1 MSALLEQ
8 QGFKVSSCADGAKAL
23 ELALALRPQLV
34 VIDTEIPFL
43 PAPKLAQILRN
54 NPHTGKTTFFFVGEE
69 GTEVEGFQRLR
80 DRFIPR
86 PFNVEQLLAE
96 IQGTFR
102 RDEGV
107 EKADRPEKSL
117 EGSLTQ
123 IPLADLL
130 QVFGLN
136 RKDGTLF
143 LIREGERGSI
153 SLAGGRVV
161 DAEIGPVAGEK
172 AFFRLLQWEEGKFRF
187 SPGTR
192 MHEAKIVYP
201 LDQLIMEAA
210 RQKDELA
217 AQADRFA
224 ASESLLALKVPKD
237 RLPQGMRP
245 ATQEVLVLLENYPRV
260 RDLLDHCSRPDLEIL
275 QILQLLIDKGLV
287 EERSGQVAARRKR
300 SPLLLSEEIIAVKD
314 VLGEGD
320 ILLQEASAKL
330 ILLATGEGDI
340 RRFLEAFHGID
351 EFASEKSRAAQ
362 GKGPMLGDIGRLIV
376 SDTFHLRLFSLPA
389 APEASPLW
397 GAFCRRVFGVVSLG
411 TKGMLK
417 DAEDFFVRTVN
428 IPLAAVS
435 LDGPSEG
442 TFFLPRGDREGL
454 RKLLAFFA
462 ERLPGRRP
470 AGEDA

>member
-8 QGFKVSSCADGAKAL
+8 QGFEVSSCADGAKAL

-80 DRFIPR
+80 DRFIPC

-96 IQGTFR
+96 IQGAFR

-143 LIREGERGSI
+143 LTREGERGSI

-172 AFFRLLQWEEGKFRF
+172 AFFRLLQWEVGKFRF

-192 MHEAKIVYP
+192 MQEAKIVYP

-210 RQKDELA
+210 RRKG
-217 AQADRFA
+217 RT
-224 ASESLLALKVPKD
+224 
-237 RLPQGMRP
+237 G
-245 ATQEVLVLLENYPRV
+245 
-260 RDLLDHCSRPDLEIL
+260 CS
-275 QILQLLIDKGLV
+275 
-287 EERSGQVAARRKR
+287 
-300 SPLLLSEEIIAVKD
+300 
-314 VLGEGD
+314 
-320 ILLQEASAKL
+320 
-330 ILLATGEGDI
+330 
-340 RRFLEAFHGID
+340 
-351 EFASEKSRAAQ
+351 
-362 GKGPMLGDIGRLIV
+362 GR
-376 SDTFHLRLFSLPA
+376 
-389 APEASPLW
+389 
-397 GAFCRRVFGVVSLG
+397 AFCRLR
-411 TKGMLK
+411 
-417 DAEDFFVRTVN
+417 
-428 IPLAAVS
+428 IAA
-435 LDGPSEG
+435 G
-442 TFFLPRGDREGL
+442 
-454 RKLLAFFA
+454 A
-462 ERLPGRRP
+462 
-470 AGEDA
+470 